1 MEKPKR
7 DLERFLKAQ
16 ENSYACAL
24 QEIKNGRKLSHWMW
38 YIFPQIEGLGYS
50 PTSQYY
56 AIKDRAEAEA
66 YMAHPVLGSRLV
78 EIAGELLKVESDD
91 AGMVMGWPDD
101 MKLKS
106 SMTLFEA
113 VSTNS
118 VFGQVLDKFFD
129 GKRDEFTLNALKS

>member
-1 MEKPKR
+1 MEKQKR